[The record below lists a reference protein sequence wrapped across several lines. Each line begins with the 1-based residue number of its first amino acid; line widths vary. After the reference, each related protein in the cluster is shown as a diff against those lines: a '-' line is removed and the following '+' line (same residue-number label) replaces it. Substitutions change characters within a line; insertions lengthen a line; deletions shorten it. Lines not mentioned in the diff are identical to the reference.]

1 MLPKCRARRAPPGL
15 PRSASPLIY
24 VVAYERG
31 LMAVK
36 KKEKKAAVPK
46 ALNITHGRIFQRYWA
61 SIIVTFLLII
71 VSSGLWLVQPFLLG
85 VAIDGMTKGQWIGVA
100 SLAGLQALAL
110 IVGAARRLYDV
121 RVYTRIYRDIGAETL
136 AASHAAG
143 VELTR
148 VAARASMLREV
159 VTFFEFRLPATL
171 RSFLDLIGS
180 LGFLAFLSMGAF
192 YACLSGIVAIL
203 ITAFLFS
210 GRLIRVNAAL
220 NDQLEREVD
229 IYAGK
234 SAEEARAH
242 LKALTGHQV
251 RRADL
256 QVVMFSANS
265 VALMG
270 VLLYS
275 LYHVV
280 SVQGAAIGAVFA
292 VFTYVIRFLAAVD
305 SLPTAYVE
313 LLRTIE
319 ITRRINDIVVAPPEH
334 EHDHDHGEAGKAEE
348 SAAQRYATVARMIEE
363 SRQPRRGFIE
373 RSLFGG

>member
-1 MLPKCRARRAPPGL
+1 
-15 PRSASPLIY
+15 
-24 VVAYERG
+24 
-31 LMAVK
+31 MAGK
-36 KKEKKAAVPK
+36 KKERKAAAR

-85 VAIDGMTKGQWIGVA
+85 VAIDGMTKGQWMGVA
-100 SLAGLQALAL
+100 GLAALQAVAL
-110 IVGAARRLYDV
+110 VVGAARRLYDV

-180 LGFLAFLSMGAF
+180 LGFLAFLSIGAF
-192 YACLSGIVAIL
+192 YACLGGIAAIL
-203 ITAFLFS
+203 LTGALFS

-234 SAEEARAH
+234 DPEDARAH

-275 LYHVV
+275 LYYVV

-292 VFTYVIRFLAAVD
+292 VFTYVIRFLGAVD

-319 ITRRINDIVVAPPEH
+319 ITRRINDIVIAEPEP
-334 EHDHDHGEAGKAEE
+334 ERIEASEE
-348 SAAQRYATVARMIEE
+348 ERSARLAAVARLIEE
-363 SRQPRRGFIE
+363 GRTTRRTGFIE

>member
-1 MLPKCRARRAPPGL
+1 MVGR
-15 PRSASPLIY
+15 
-24 VVAYERG
+24 
-31 LMAVK
+31 
-36 KKEKKAAVPK
+36 KKEKTPKAPK

-85 VAIDGMTKGQWIGVA
+85 VAIDGMTKGQWMGVIG
-100 SLAGLQALAL
+100 LAALQVFALV
-110 IVGAARRLYDV
+110 VGALRRLYDV

-136 AASHAAG
+136 AASNAAG

-148 VAARASMLREV
+148 IAARASMLREV

-192 YACLSGIVAIL
+192 YACLGGLGAIL
-203 ITAFLFS
+203 VTGVLFS

-229 IYAGK
+229 IYAGR
-234 SAEEARAH
+234 SPEEARAH

-265 VALMG
+265 LALMG

-292 VFTYVIRFLAAVD
+292 VFTYVIRFLGAVD

-319 ITRRINDIVVAPPEH
+319 ITRRINDIVIAP
-334 EHDHDHGEAGKAEE
+334 E
-348 SAAQRYATVARMIEE
+348 SQDEGQPSRDAASEVEAAQRYATVARMIEE
-363 SRQPRRGFIE
+363 SRRPRRGFIE
-373 RSLFGG
+373 RALFGG